1 MARDWLKDAGDV
13 FSRLGQGLKSA
24 TEEARKAAGIGLGS
38 IAVALDRHELA
49 PGDAVTGK
57 VVLGLNEPVEANR
70 LVVALIGTQRMD
82 GATDE
87 TVFELEHE
95 LDGPGSYRVGE
106 YPFDLGIPEDAVSG
120 PEGDIVESV
129 TRAVTSLA
137 TGRRAPTSWRVV
149 AWLDIPRAR
158 NIRAKVDIVVAEK

>member
-24 TEEARKAAGIGLGS
+24 TDEARKAAGIGIGS
-38 IAVALDRHELA
+38 IAVALDRYDFA
-49 PGDAVTGK
+49 PGEAVTGK
-57 VVLGLNEPVEANR
+57 VVLGLNETVEAER
-70 LVVALIGTQRMD
+70 VMVALVGTQRMD

-95 LDGPGSYRVGE
+95 LDGTGSYRVGE
-106 YPFDLGIPEDAVSG
+106 YSFDLGIPDDAVSG
-120 PEGDIVESV
+120 PGERDIVESV
-129 TRAVTSLA
+129 TRAVSSLA
-137 TGRRAPTSWRVV
+137 SGRRVPTSWRVV

-158 NIRAKVDIVVAEK
+158 NVKAKVDINVSK